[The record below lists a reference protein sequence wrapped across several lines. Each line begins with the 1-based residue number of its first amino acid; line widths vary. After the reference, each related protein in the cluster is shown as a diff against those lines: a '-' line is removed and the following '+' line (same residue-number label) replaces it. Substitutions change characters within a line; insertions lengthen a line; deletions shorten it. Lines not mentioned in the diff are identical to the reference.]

1 MYCAVC
7 QSKLSDE
14 YSAGISVVT
23 FMVTAGTALK
33 FKIYWFAFFS
43 GDASAAVN
51 VTQNKL
57 SAQMQEK
64 GRRLA
69 QELPGFNWLEEKIRN
84 GGVTTVLPP
93 KRVSGGGSVVDPPN
107 KGIPASE
114 TNRSIVSHP
123 VSNSVSDAARTSV
136 PPTPSSPP
144 EQRLVVIIYKWQA

>member
-1 MYCAVC
+1 M
-7 QSKLSDE
+7 
-14 YSAGISVVT
+14 T
-23 FMVTAGTALK
+23 FIVTAGTAALK
-33 FKIYWFAFFS
+33 FKIYLVAFFS

-93 KRVSGGGSVVDPPN
+93 KRVSGGPVVDPPN
-107 KGIPASE
+107 KIIPASE
-114 TNRSIVSHP
+114 TNRSVVSHR
-123 VSNSVSDAARTSV
+123 VSNSSSDAARTSV
-136 PPTPSSPP
+136 PTTPSSPS
-144 EQRLVVIIYKWQA
+144 EQRFVVIVCT